1 MKVQE
6 SLVSSKN
13 TTSGRMLGCYIL
25 CNEILVEVNQ
35 MTVEVEVDRHQV
47 KVEVDRQQV
56 EVKVDRHQVEVEVDR
71 QQVEVEVD
79 RQQVKGPGSRLGKFE
94 VKDINDNSNEKRSK

>member
-6 SLVSSKN
+6 SPFSAKK

-25 CNEILVEVNQ
+25 CSEILVEVNRI
-35 MTVEVEVDRHQV
+35 MVEVEVDRKQV
-47 KVEVDRQQV
+47 KV
-56 EVKVDRHQVEVEVDR
+56 KVDQ

-79 RQQVKGPGSRLGKFE
+79 RQQVKGRGSRPGKVE
-94 VKDINDNSNEKRSK
+94 VEDIDDKLIDKRSKCGHDMTD

>member
-6 SLVSSKN
+6 SLVSTKK

-25 CNEILVEVNQ
+25 CSESLVEVNRL
-35 MTVEVEVDRHQV
+35 TKVEVDRNKS

-56 EVKVDRHQVEVEVDR
+56 EGR
-71 QQVEVEVD
+71 
-79 RQQVKGPGSRLGKFE
+79 GSRPGKVE
-94 VKDINDNSNEKRSK
+94 VKDIDDKSTNKRSKCGHETTD

>member
-6 SLVSSKN
+6 SLVSAKK

-25 CNEILVEVNQ
+25 CSESLVEVNRL
-35 MTVEVEVDRHQV
+35 MVEVEVDRG

-56 EVKVDRHQVEVEVDR
+56 EGRGSRPGKVEVE
-71 QQVEVEVD
+71 
-79 RQQVKGPGSRLGKFE
+79 
-94 VKDINDNSNEKRSK
+94 DIDDKSTDKRSKCGCEMTD